1 MNEWRK
7 NDIFLKRKT
16 IQSGNKELSKFALLY
31 LCASLMWLQA
41 ALSCAW
47 VVLYKFVCSNLL
59 LVSSSDLCSCQ
70 AAFIST
76 NELWA
81 PSTNANSFVVS
92 KVNEGQIKRKTAQ
105 GTTHSSSQF
114 FIDKF
119 PLQKKKQKHT
129 AAHMRPHLQRP
140 HCLITDSLWKLAFR
154 GLVGAR
160 RTWKVGRVPRKTN
173 TIDGK

>member
-1 MNEWRK
+1 
-7 NDIFLKRKT
+7 
-16 IQSGNKELSKFALLY
+16 
-31 LCASLMWLQA
+31 MWLQS

-47 VVLYKFVCSNLL
+47 VVLYKFVCGNLL

-81 PSTNANSFVVS
+81 PSTNVNSFVVS

-114 FIDKF
+114 FNDKF
-119 PLQKKKQKHT
+119 PLQKIKNKIKIKIKKKEEKKEKRKHT

-140 HCLITDSLWKLAFR
+140 HCLITDSLWKSAFR

-160 RTWKVGRVPRKTN
+160 RTWKVGRVPPKTN